1 MPKMTES
8 ELIEKWNEKWEDAL
22 ALWSRF
28 TKLKDPFYFTGE
40 SGKKKNKTSEDYSD
54 TLAMILLDEHKVVI
68 NTKLVFHYGLEDFPM
83 EILGHEIGHHVY
95 CPGDLTGHGRMLGRV
110 GKALADQKQHAPF
123 ISNLYS
129 DLMINNRLKQ
139 NHGLRME
146 EVYKKLNQK
155 KQDSLWQL
163 YMRTYEILWALE
175 SETLAFGVSEKTI
188 EADAQLC
195 NRIIR
200 SYAEDWL
207 FGAGKF
213 AAICYNYLVENKA
226 GMCMKCSGVL
236 MDTKG
241 AGAGAEIPDGIMD
254 IDSDEQD
261 SITHPLMEN
270 ERKSDTGGSGD
281 MKGPSSGQFREPFE
295 IGQILSDMG
304 IKYDAVD
311 LTIRYYKE
319 RAIPYLVPF
328 PVKDIALAG
337 EPIMEGTD
345 LWDVSSPM
353 ENINWFQSALKS
365 PVPIPGYT
373 LVEDFFGMD
382 TGREKT
388 KEPVDLDIYVDCSG
402 SMPNPGYNISY
413 LALAGTIIC
422 ISALRVGA
430 RVQATLWSG
439 TGEYHTTKGFIR
451 DEKEILKIVTG
462 YIGGATAFPLN
473 LLRKTYLESYKHD
486 RKSHIL
492 HISDE
497 GIDTMLDK
505 DEKGGK
511 GTEITEESLK
521 NAGGGGTMVLN
532 LYSPAESNA
541 KLKKI
546 AKMGYKIHRVNDW
559 ESLVKFAYEFSK
571 EKYTEA
577 GK

>member
-207 FGAGKF
+207 FG
-213 AAICYNYLVENKA
+213 
-226 GMCMKCSGVL
+226 
-236 MDTKG
+236 
-241 AGAGAEIPDGIMD
+241 
-254 IDSDEQD
+254 
-261 SITHPLMEN
+261 
-270 ERKSDTGGSGD
+270 
-281 MKGPSSGQFREPFE
+281 
-295 IGQILSDMG
+295 
-304 IKYDAVD
+304 
-311 LTIRYYKE
+311 
-319 RAIPYLVPF
+319 
-328 PVKDIALAG
+328 
-337 EPIMEGTD
+337 
-345 LWDVSSPM
+345 
-353 ENINWFQSALKS
+353 
-365 PVPIPGYT
+365 
-373 LVEDFFGMD
+373 
-382 TGREKT
+382 
-388 KEPVDLDIYVDCSG
+388 
-402 SMPNPGYNISY
+402 
-413 LALAGTIIC
+413 
-422 ISALRVGA
+422 
-430 RVQATLWSG
+430 
-439 TGEYHTTKGFIR
+439 
-451 DEKEILKIVTG
+451 
-462 YIGGATAFPLN
+462 
-473 LLRKTYLESYKHD
+473 
-486 RKSHIL
+486 
-492 HISDE
+492 
-497 GIDTMLDK
+497 
-505 DEKGGK
+505 
-511 GTEITEESLK
+511 
-521 NAGGGGTMVLN
+521 
-532 LYSPAESNA
+532 
-541 KLKKI
+541 
-546 AKMGYKIHRVNDW
+546 
-559 ESLVKFAYEFSK
+559 
-571 EKYTEA
+571 
-577 GK
+577 